1 MGVVQTSGSTGELAD
16 GSLRGDDGRG
26 SRVPRNRGTDFN
38 SGIVTGTGASGRSGG
53 RSLPKRTGTRVGGVR
68 TRGNE
73 GERFGNEGF
82 RADGGRGGRA
92 FRSRGANF
100 NSGMVA

>member
-1 MGVVQTSGSTGELAD
+1 MGAVQTSGSTGELAD
-16 GSLRGDDGRG
+16 GSLRADGARGGRAFRSRG
-26 SRVPRNRGTDFN
+26 SDFN
-38 SGIVTGTGASGRSGG
+38 SGIVAGTGAGGRSGG

-73 GERFGNEGF
+73 GERFGNGGL

-100 NSGMVA
+100 NSGMV